1 MSGPQ
6 SSIGN
11 VVWTGRPSIS
21 VYLILYG
28 ILAAVAAAI
37 LVGLEVW
44 VGDSVKGLSGV
55 LFASLKLGSF
65 GIPDIIE
72 VITIIVIVVL
82 YLVKAIGLTLY
93 QIGHSYEL
101 RTDGIYVNR
110 GIANLS
116 NTFIS
121 AMAFS
126 DARLVRSLG
135 MRVLGRSLIIIEA
148 NDGRKFELRMLKD
161 GANVQNLIRSNLSHP
176 TVRIDK

>member
-6 SSIGN
+6 SSTGN
-11 VVWTGRPSIS
+11 VVWSGRPSIS
-21 VYLILYG
+21 VYLALYG
-28 ILAAVAAAI
+28 IVAAVVAAI

-44 VGDSVKGLSGV
+44 AGDTIKGLSGI
-55 LFASLKLGSF
+55 LFHTLKLGSF
-65 GIPDIIE
+65 SIPDVAEIIT
-72 VITIIVIVVL
+72 VVVIVVI
-82 YLVKAIGLTLY
+82 YLAKAISLALY
-93 QIGHSYEL
+93 QYGHSYEL

-126 DARLVRSLG
+126 DAKLVRSLG
-135 MRVLGRSLIIIEA
+135 MRILGRSLIVIEA

-176 TVRIDK
+176 TVRVEK